1 MAVIEKRRIL
11 LALAG
16 AALLATPAA
25 TASLPAFPAPEREV
39 MVPVKGGRIF
49 VRINGSAKA
58 KAGKL
63 PVIFLHGGP
72 GGTLV
77 SMLEALALADER
89 MVILYDQ
96 LDSGRSDQPN
106 DPANWKVARFV
117 AELEAIR
124 AALGIR
130 RWHVVGHSWGGTV
143 ALEYAAKRPAALAG
157 LVLSSPLV
165 STRRWIAD
173 TNALRNR
180 LPSAIQADLTACE
193 GKAPPPQ
200 ARCAAAAAAFEASF
214 YRREPDSPAKAAY
227 RDPKDRGFNPT
238 LYRTMWG
245 SSEFVSSGTL
255 KTYDGE
261 ALLARLN
268 GSRTLFMVGQHDE
281 VRLETAAL
289 HADRVPGAELAV
301 VPGAGH
307 ATFIDRPGEAIGI
320 LRAWLN
326 RQDARR

>member
-143 ALEYAAKRPAALAG
+143 ALEYAA
-157 LVLSSPLV
+157 
-165 STRRWIAD
+165 
-173 TNALRNR
+173 
-180 LPSAIQADLTACE
+180 
-193 GKAPPPQ
+193 
-200 ARCAAAAAAFEASF
+200 
-214 YRREPDSPAKAAY
+214 
-227 RDPKDRGFNPT
+227 
-238 LYRTMWG
+238 
-245 SSEFVSSGTL
+245 
-255 KTYDGE
+255 
-261 ALLARLN
+261 
-268 GSRTLFMVGQHDE
+268 
-281 VRLETAAL
+281 
-289 HADRVPGAELAV
+289 
-301 VPGAGH
+301 
-307 ATFIDRPGEAIGI
+307 
-320 LRAWLN
+320 
-326 RQDARR
+326 

>member
-1 MAVIEKRRIL
+1 MV
-11 LALAG
+11 
-16 AALLATPAA
+16 AAPAA
-25 TASLPAFPAPEREV
+25 TASLPAFPAPEREL
-39 MVPVKGGRIF
+39 MVPVPGGRIF
-49 VRINGSAKA
+49 VRVNGNATT

-63 PVIFLHGGP
+63 PVIFVHGGP
-72 GGTLV
+72 GGTHVAL
-77 SMLEALALADER
+77 LEALALADDR

-124 AALGIR
+124 AALGIG

-143 ALEYAAKRPAALAG
+143 ALEYAAQRPTALAG

-173 TNALRNR
+173 TNALRTR
-180 LPSAIQADLTACE
+180 LPPAIQADLTACE
-193 GKAPPPQ
+193 SKAPPPHT
-200 ARCAAAAAAFEASF
+200 RCAAATAAFEASF
-214 YRREPDSPAKAAY
+214 YRREPDSPARAAY
-227 RDPKDRGFNPT
+227 RDLKDRGFNAT
-238 LYRTMWG
+238 LYQTMWG

-261 ALLARLN
+261 ALLTKLN
-268 GSRTLFMVGQHDE
+268 GPRTLFLVGQHDE

-289 HADRVPGAELAV
+289 HADKVPGAELAV

-307 ATFIDRPGEAIGI
+307 ATFIDRPGEALGL
-320 LRAWLN
+320 LRAWLD
-326 RQDARR
+326 RQDAKP